1 MANTHKSTSTPKT
14 PYEDGMASAAE
25 AGEQAARLSQSLSD
39 TAQQIWLAG
48 IGAFARAQAESTKL
62 FEGLVKEGLSLE
74 QSAIKFADT
83 QAEVIRDAVESGVD
97 TAAAR
102 ASGTWDQ
109 LEAAVEG
116 GVRRAL
122 TRLGVP
128 DRKELAEL
136 SRRVESLSSELRRQR
151 GGQQTSPGQPAQAR
165 KVAKRKAPAKAANA
179 TKPTTSAA
187 KRSTKKATTKAT
199 KKATKKTTASTRR

>member
-1 MANTHKSTSTPKT
+1 MASTRRPDKT
-14 PYEDGMASAAE
+14 PHDDPASSTE
-25 AGEQAARLSQSLSD
+25 EREQAARLSQSLSD

-74 QSAIKFADT
+74 QSALKFADT

-102 ASGTWDQ
+102 ASGTWQ
-109 LEAAVEG
+109 HLEAAVEG

-122 TRLGVP
+122 ARLGVP
-128 DRKELAEL
+128 DRNELAEL
-136 SRRVESLSSELRRQR
+136 SRRVESLSAQLRKQSGDGSGRQAPTD
-151 GGQQTSPGQPAQAR
+151 QSPAQTRAAAR
-165 KVAKRKAPAKAANA
+165 RRSSAKTASASKSPAKAVKKAV
-179 TKPTTSAA
+179 KKSASKA
-187 KRSTKKATTKAT
+187 AKKATA
-199 KKATKKTTASTRR
+199 ATRR